1 MALTTPA
8 PSEQW
13 YVVHVLSG
21 QENKVCDNIKRRV
34 ESEEMSDV
42 VFKVLVPTER
52 VSEVKKGK
60 RSETKRKFY
69 PGYIIANMHLL
80 DEDGGLVDRT
90 WYFIQETHGV
100 IGFAGTKSKPI
111 PMRLREV
118 ESMLGQIKER
128 SESVKPKI
136 DYEVGETIKVSDG
149 PFQRQPGVIEE
160 IDNDK
165 GKLLVSVTVF
175 GRPTPVELEYWQVE
189 KEA

>member
-1 MALTTPA
+1 M
-8 PSEQW
+8 
-13 YVVHVLSG
+13 HVLSG
-21 QENKVCDNIKRRV
+21 QENKVCDNINRRV

-80 DEDGGLVDRT
+80 DEEGGLVDRT

-149 PFQRQPGVIEE
+149 PFQSQPGVIEE